1 MPMPMTRV
9 ARTPRD
15 AAVVGAALLLAA
27 LALAAC
33 GESAQD
39 KAHAQVCEARKA
51 ISEQV
56 TKLQGLTL
64 SSSTVDE
71 AKSGLESIRTELKKM
86 RDAQPDLASNRK
98 QEVETA
104 TNTFGE
110 ELKAVGVQVASSLT
124 SGTTEAAI
132 ATAKPKLK
140 AAAETLASDYRQALG
155 PISC

>member
-1 MPMPMTRV
+1 MTRV
-9 ARTPRD
+9 PRTPRD
-15 AAVVGAALLLAA
+15 AAAAAAALLLGA

-39 KAHAQVCEARKA
+39 KAHAQVCDARKA

-64 SSSTVDE
+64 TSSTVDE
-71 AKSGLESIRTELKKM
+71 AKSGLESIRAELKKIK
-86 RDAQPDLASNRK
+86 DAQPDLAPNRK
-98 QEVETA
+98 EEVETA
-104 TNTFGE
+104 TNRFGE
-110 ELKAVGVQVASSLT
+110 ELKAVSVQVASSLA
-124 SGTTEAAI
+124 SGTSEAAI